1 MIPLRAKPGPI
12 RRDQKTL
19 IFLLPWLITFAV
31 FWFYP
36 LVFSLILSFCDYDVF
51 HPAVFRFVG
60 LSNYLRLFADSEFLM
75 AFRNTLFFVVGT
87 TPVTTVLALA
97 LALMINSVAKGSQIF
112 RSVFFLPS
120 IISIVV
126 TATIFKSIYA
136 PVGLLNRILEFF
148 SLPGQAW
155 LVEKGLALPA
165 IMVMNIWAFT
175 GYYMVL
181 YLAALKAV
189 PRQYY
194 EAAEVDGATDW
205 QQFRY
210 ITLPQIHYMTIFIL
224 TVNTIRSWQVFPE
237 IFTLTKGGPV
247 GTTNSLVHQLYESA
261 FRYHEMG
268 YASALSYVLLFIIMA
283 FSIIQMKILSGR
295 KK

>member
-1 MIPLRAKPGPI
+1 M
-12 RRDQKTL
+12 
-19 IFLLPWLITFAV
+19 F
-31 FWFYP
+31 
-36 LVFSLILSFCDYDVF
+36 
-51 HPAVFRFVG
+51 
-60 LSNYLRLFADSEFLM
+60 
-75 AFRNTLFFVVGT
+75 
-87 TPVTTVLALA
+87 
-97 LALMINSVAKGSQIF
+97 
-112 RSVFFLPS
+112 
-120 IISIVV
+120 
-126 TATIFKSIYA
+126 
-136 PVGLLNRILEFF
+136 
-148 SLPGQAW
+148 
-155 LVEKGLALPA
+155 
-165 IMVMNIWAFT
+165 MNIWAYT

-247 GTTNSLVHQLYESA
+247 GTTNSLVHLLYESA
-261 FRYHEMG
+261 FRFHEMG
-268 YASALSYVLLFIIMA
+268 YASALSYILLLIIMI
-283 FSIIQMKILSGR
+283 FSLLQMKILSGR

>member
-1 MIPLRAKPGPI
+1 M
-12 RRDQKTL
+12 
-19 IFLLPWLITFAV
+19 
-31 FWFYP
+31 
-36 LVFSLILSFCDYDVF
+36 
-51 HPAVFRFVG
+51 G
-60 LSNYLRLFADSEFLM
+60 LNNYLRLLGDRDFLM
-75 AFRNTLFFVVGT
+75 AFRNTLIFVVGT

-97 LALMINSVAKGSQIF
+97 LALMINSVYKGSEFF

-120 IISIVV
+120 IISIIV

-136 PVGLLNRILEFF
+136 PVGALNRILEFF
-148 SLPGQAW
+148 SLPGHAW

-165 IMVMNIWAFT
+165 IMVMNIWAYT

-189 PRQYY
+189 PRTYY
-194 EAAEVDGATDW
+194 EAAEVDGASDW

-247 GTTNSLVHQLYESA
+247 GTTNSLVHLLYESA

-268 YASALSYVLLFIIMA
+268 YASALSYVLLAIIMI
-283 FSIIQMKILSGR
+283 FSLLQMRILSGR

>member
-1 MIPLRAKPGPI
+1 
-12 RRDQKTL
+12 
-19 IFLLPWLITFAV
+19 
-31 FWFYP
+31 
-36 LVFSLILSFCDYDVF
+36 LILSFCDYDVF

-60 LSNYLRLFADSEFLM
+60 LKNYLRLLGDRDFIM

-97 LALMINSVAKGSQIF
+97 LALMINSVCRGSEFF

-120 IISIVV
+120 IISIIV

-136 PVGLLNRILEFF
+136 PVGVLNRILEFF
-148 SLPGQAW
+148 SIPGHAW
-155 LVEKGLALPA
+155 LVEKDLALPA
-165 IMVMNIWAFT
+165 IMIMNIWAYT

-194 EAAEVDGATDW
+194 EAAEVDGASDW
-205 QQFRY
+205 QMFRY
-210 ITLPQIHYMTIFIL
+210 ITLPQIHYMTVFIL

-247 GTTNSLVHQLYESA
+247 GTTNSLVHLLYESA
-261 FRYHEMG
+261 FRFHEMG
-268 YASALSYVLLFIIMA
+268 YASALSYVLLVIIMS
-283 FSIIQMKILSGR
+283 FSLLQMKILSGR
-295 KK
+295 KR

>member
-1 MIPLRAKPGPI
+1 M
-12 RRDQKTL
+12 
-19 IFLLPWLITFAV
+19 
-31 FWFYP
+31 
-36 LVFSLILSFCDYDVF
+36 SFCDYDVF

-60 LSNYLRLFADSEFLM
+60 LKNYARLLGDPDFLM

-87 TPVTTVLALA
+87 TPVTTVLALG
-97 LALMINSVAKGSQIF
+97 LALLINSVSRGSQFF

-136 PVGLLNRILEFF
+136 PVGMLNRILEFF

-155 LVEKGLALPA
+155 LVDKGLALPA
-165 IMVMNIWAFT
+165 IMLMNIWAFT

-181 YLAALKAV
+181 FLAALKAV
-189 PRQYY
+189 PRQFY

-205 QQFRY
+205 QMFRY
-210 ITLPQIHYMTIFIL
+210 ITLPQIHYMTIFVL
-224 TVNTIRSWQVFPE
+224 TINTIRSWQVFPE

-247 GTTNSLVHQLYESA
+247 GTTNSLVHLLYESA
-261 FRYHEMG
+261 FRFHEMG
-268 YASALSYVLLFIIMA
+268 YASALSYVLLFIIMT
-283 FSIIQMKILSGR
+283 FSLLQMKLLTRR